1 MSGEKLAI
9 IGLPALALI
18 MLVVGFV
25 AAPAADVDPEIDADQ
40 PFDKELAG
48 AYVKA
53 GCWQCHSVS
62 TLKTELAETFGA
74 EAAGV
79 RPLGP
84 DLAGVGERYHPQW
97 HEAHFWQPDAI
108 YHGSQM
114 PAQRQLFTREA
125 QPKLTEQGKDV
136 IAFLMTLKAPSGINK
151 PWPEGPHTAPEGNA
165 NQGAVLFMRE
175 CTGCHGVQ
183 GMGVGPAARFF
194 KSLRKPPAFASD
206 QLIFLQV
213 ADTKLDSIYT
223 MITNGVPGSAMPGFG
238 NRLTDQERADL
249 AAYVAKLGGYD

>member
-1 MSGEKLAI
+1 MSLAAACWPI
-9 IGLPALALI
+9 ERIGDALSALARASGLALEARELPEPGPSI
-18 MLVVGFV
+18 L
-25 AAPAADVDPEIDADQ
+25 ADPDDSAIDRWM
-40 PFDKELAG
+40 AG
-48 AYVKA
+48 AA
-53 GCWQCHSVS
+53 A
-62 TLKTELAETFGA
+62 TLSLEA
-74 EAAGV
+74 EAIDT
-79 RPLGP
+79 